1 MQWGKYVM
9 KLNYELISFDYSSK
23 DIKVEDNY
31 IKIIGLDGSVT
42 KIDIKYLPE
51 KYIIKEDKD
60 ESLF

>member
-1 MQWGKYVM
+1 M
-9 KLNYELISFDYSSK
+9 KLNYDLISFDYSSK

-31 IKIIGLDGSVT
+31 IKITGLDGSVT

-60 ESLF
+60 ESLL

>member
-1 MQWGKYVM
+1 M
-9 KLNYELISFDYSSK
+9 KPNYELISLDYSSK

-31 IKIIGLDGSVT
+31 IKITGLDGSVT
-42 KIDIKYLPE
+42 KIDINYLPE